1 MPLRAVFLLSGL
13 LVAGCR
19 SEAVSLPTVTPIV
32 EAVKVGAIPPAT
44 VVLPNED
51 RSIKFAII
59 GDSGRGRP
67 SSMPWPRRWPGI
79 GSCLTTS
86 SC

>member
-44 VVLPNED
+44 VVLPNEE

-59 GDSGRGRP
+59 GDRPGVGRAACRGRADGQV
-67 SSMPWPRRWPGI
+67 SAAV
-79 GSCLTTS
+79 
-86 SC
+86 